1 MSSIYSVKL
10 GKIIKEFG
18 LEVLRGGTGYEDRA
32 IETEDVN
39 RPGLQLTGFF
49 DYFDP
54 SRLQVIGKVETTYL
68 TGLTP
73 EARRESFERLLSQ
86 DITALIITR
95 GIDPFPECMEMAERY
110 DRTVLRSQETTSA
123 LMSTLIASLK
133 SYLSPQI
140 TRHGV
145 LVDVYGEG
153 VLLLGESGVG
163 KSETAIELVKRGHR
177 LIADDAVEIRRT
189 PNGGLIGTAPELI
202 RHYIELRG
210 IGVVD
215 VRRLFGMSA
224 VNFDCSIDVLIQL
237 ENWQD
242 GKVYD
247 RLGADEHFTPL
258 LDVSV
263 PTLTI
268 PVKPGRNLAV
278 IIEVAAMNNRN
289 KKMGYNAAL
298 EFSKQ
303 VDSHIDQKYMELNG
317 K

>member
-1 MSSIYSVKL
+1 MAETQGIKL
-10 GKIIKEFG
+10 GTIIDNFH
-18 LEVLRGGTGYEDRA
+18 LSVLYGPEGYRERR
-32 IETEDVN
+32 ITIEDVN

-49 DYFDP
+49 DYFDKERMQLLGLVEISYLEGISSEKRAVVFDTLFSYHTP
-54 SRLQVIGKVETTYL
+54 AVIFAR
-68 TGLTP
+68 GLRP
-73 EARRESFERLLSQ
+73 Y
-86 DITALIITR
+86 
-95 GIDPFPECMEMAERY
+95 PECMKMAEKHQQVILG
-110 DRTVLRSQETTSA
+110 TQENTA
-123 LMSTLIASLK
+123 NIMSTLIAYLRAA
-133 SYLSPQI
+133 LSPTI

-145 LVDVYGEG
+145 LVEVYGEG
-153 VLLLGESGVG
+153 VMLAGESGVG
-163 KSETAIELVKRGHR
+163 KSETAIELHR

-278 IIEVAAMNNRN
+278 IIEV
-289 KKMGYNAAL
+289 